1 MSKKIANTLK
11 PETVVFIILALLV
24 PLWPIS
30 LPILGYLAYKSYLK
44 GEQECSGS
52 SLEDVRKA
60 KELLNAGV
68 INQAEF
74 DAIKVR
80 TLYK

>member
-1 MSKKIANTLK
+1 MSKKIANTVK
-11 PETVVFIILALLV
+11 PETVVFIVLALMV

-30 LPILGYLAYKSYLK
+30 LPVFLWFAYKSYLK

-52 SLEDVRKA
+52 SMEDVRKA
-60 KELLNAGV
+60 KQLLDAGV

-74 DAIKVR
+74 DVIKVR
-80 TLYK
+80 SLYK